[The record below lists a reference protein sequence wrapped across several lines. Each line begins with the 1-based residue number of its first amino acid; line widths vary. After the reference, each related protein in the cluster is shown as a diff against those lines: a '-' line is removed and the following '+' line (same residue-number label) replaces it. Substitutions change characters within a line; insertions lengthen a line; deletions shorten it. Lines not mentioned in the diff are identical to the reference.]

1 MNRGIQLI
9 NNYYGIDI
17 REKSRV
23 RNVCRRRQMYFYCVS
38 RVTSYS
44 LREIAQHVGLKSH
57 ANILYAIETI
67 RNECEFNK
75 EMRIE
80 IEYLVKEFDK
90 IYSIKKVKNISSFQY
105 EFMALW
111 LKSQRINIDLN
122 SNNWMQDNISIKAKD
137 LIDILLKHENEIIY
151 KDKNKR

>member
-1 MNRGIQLI
+1 MDRGVDLI
-9 NNYYGIDI
+9 NNYYNIDI
-17 REKSRV
+17 REKSRARV
-23 RNVCRRRQMYFYCVS
+23 ICRRRQMYFYCVS

-57 ANILYAIETI
+57 ANVLYAIETI

-80 IEYLVKEFDK
+80 IEYLAKEFDK

-111 LKSQRINIDLN
+111 LKSQKVKINLN
-122 SNNWMQDNISIKAKD
+122 DENWKEKDISIKTKD
-137 LIDILLKHENEIIY
+137 LIDILLRYENEIIY
-151 KDKNKR
+151 KNNNRP